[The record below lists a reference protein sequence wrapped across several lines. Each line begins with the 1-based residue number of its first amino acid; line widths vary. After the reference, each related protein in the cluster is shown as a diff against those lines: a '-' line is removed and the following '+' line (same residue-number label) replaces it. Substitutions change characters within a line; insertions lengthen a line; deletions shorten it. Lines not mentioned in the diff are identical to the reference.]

1 MCNACFRFIDPGNR
15 DSLMPDVP
23 PTSAAR
29 LATSRPRSRRQ
40 VLRQLGLGAGAA
52 ALAPALLQA
61 CRGGQGPEAASD
73 DSRTL
78 VMSTF
83 PLYIDTDAPG
93 APGSVSRFRRETG
106 INLRYLEDVNDVR
119 QFFARIRPQLAAGR
133 PIRQDL
139 MVLTSWMAQRLIT
152 LGWLDPL
159 PMEQVPNLRNL
170 TPSLRGMPW
179 DPQGRFSLPWQS
191 GIAGIAYNI
200 KATGRELRRVDD
212 LFDPA
217 FRGRVSALLE
227 MRDTMGL
234 LMLADGQDVSRPTWQ
249 AAQGAFRRLEAA
261 RRDGQIRRFT
271 GNDYQN
277 DLVTGNLVACIGWSG
292 DVAQLAIDQP
302 DLRFVVPD
310 SGGMLWADLML
321 MPRGASHRREAAE
334 WLNWVYTPKEAAR
347 IAAAVQ
353 YISPVEGVREIL
365 ADDPATAALAASPLM
380 FPDAAERR
388 RLHVF
393 GPLDGKEEA
402 RWEERFAS
410 ITEA

>member
-1 MCNACFRFIDPGNR
+1 
-15 DSLMPDVP
+15 
-23 PTSAAR
+23 
-29 LATSRPRSRRQ
+29 
-40 VLRQLGLGAGAA
+40 
-52 ALAPALLQA
+52 
-61 CRGGQGPEAASD
+61 
-73 DSRTL
+73 
-78 VMSTF
+78 MSTF